1 MTGNRDKT
9 PLPVF
14 VKSEHLPKD
23 ITIYE
28 ICAAAEKVSGPVT
41 IDGAICISGLWR
53 ISPLYEAARIKI
65 LANGIS
71 IRGRNIHL
79 ENMNPFTMRSGDDSS
94 GTKLFIGNLPFSY
107 SSDAIKNH
115 LRVAGVT
122 LRSEVVWE
130 RARGPD
136 GSLSDWKTGRR
147 MVWINIPEKPL
158 NKYMKMGN
166 GFSASLYHKEMKQ
179 VAKCHNCF
187 EVGHIAKFCE
197 REVVCLTCKKPGHK
211 RGDPICDL
219 GMTSQ
224 TDLEEMEGKS
234 VVDNYET
241 STCEE
246 VRTDSSGED
255 SEDEDSPCSDTEDLA
270 RDKEEVSSN
279 NNGVEKQNFLGKDA
293 ETNVNVEVS
302 DVNEG
307 QKIPDKEE
315 SPEDNEGVREKND
328 QAGMKKAKPGI
339 SEKTEGKKS
348 KKKTKSKSEA
358 LKQVQITDYT
368 PGGKRSSEDMVSP
381 DNIIAKG
388 PHLKKLNLDSEEK

>member
-219 GMTSQ
+219 GMISQ
-224 TDLEEMEGKS
+224 NDIEEKEGKS
-234 VVDNYET
+234 AEENYET
-241 STCEE
+241 STCED
-246 VRTDSSGED
+246 VRTDSSGDEP
-255 SEDEDSPCSDTEDLA
+255 EDEDSLCSDTEDLA

-279 NNGVEKQNFLGKDA
+279 SNGVDKQNILGKDA
-293 ETNVNVEVS
+293 EVS
-302 DVNEG
+302 ELNEG
-307 QKIPDKEE
+307 QKMPEDKEE
-315 SPEDNEGVREKND
+315 SPKVNEGVREKND
-328 QAGMKKAKPGI
+328 QAEAK
-339 SEKTEGKKS
+339 EAKTGTSGKTGGKKY
-348 KKKTKSKSEA
+348 KKKDKSKSTA
-358 LKQVQITDYT
+358 LKQVHITDFT
-368 PGGKRSSEDMVSP
+368 PGGKRNSEDMVSP
-381 DNIIAKG
+381 DNIAKG
-388 PHLKKLNLDSEEK
+388 PEMKKLNFDSEQK